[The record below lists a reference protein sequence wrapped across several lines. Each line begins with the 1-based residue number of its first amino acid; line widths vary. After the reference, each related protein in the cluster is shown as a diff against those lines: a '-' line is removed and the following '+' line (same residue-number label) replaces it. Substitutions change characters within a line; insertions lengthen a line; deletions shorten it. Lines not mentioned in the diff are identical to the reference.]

1 MKTKS
6 KKTSETQKNSK
17 KKNINC
23 QISQGP
29 WSLKEDKLLIKLVED
44 NGPIK
49 WNYISSFLPGRIGKQ
64 CRERWCNHLCPTI
77 NKSQWSIEEE
87 VILLILHNRL
97 GNKWSKIS
105 KYLEGRTDN
114 TIKNH
119 WNSTMKKNYFFVK
132 NEYDKIFNEYSEK
145 NNNDKNNEEN
155 INNIIIFDL
164 QKIIREKMKKIN
176 DEKKKVYEKFKKMKF
191 NSCVNLTNN
200 KNLNNNYLDNKNSNN
215 NIIISSN
222 NTIINT
228 NKIRKVL
235 GFRTHNKKN
244 KKRGRKIN
252 NNDLKKIKKMKEKKL
267 NNFVITD
274 TISINITG
282 IPDDDIVNGKKIPSP
297 NNIICQFN
305 DRTNTKINNNIYN
318 DNNNNIC
325 NNINNNI
332 INESTINKSSHLSAF
347 KHLDSNISTDLKTT
361 PEIFYIQN
369 PTTKPIQ
376 IISISNSV
384 TKNNSK
390 EENNFKPIPKN
401 LNEVFNSL

>member
-1 MKTKS
+1 LKNKS
-6 KKTSETQKNSK
+6 KKTSEIQKNSK

-29 WSLKEDKLLIKLVED
+29 WSLKEDKLLIKLVEE
-44 NGPIK
+44 NGPVK
-49 WNYISSFLPGRIGKQ
+49 WNFISSFLPGRIGKQ

-105 KYLEGRTDN
+105 NDLKGRTDN

-119 WNSTMKKNYFFVK
+119 WNSTMKKNFFLVK
-132 NEYDKIFNEYSEK
+132 NEYDKLFKEYSEK
-145 NNNDKNNEEN
+145 NNNDNSQEN
-155 INNIIIFDL
+155 INNIIISDL
-164 QKIIREKMKKIN
+164 QKIISEKMKKIN

-191 NSCVNLTNN
+191 NNYINTTNN
-200 KNLNNNYLDNKNSNN
+200 KNLNNNNYLDNNKNNN

-244 KKRGRKIN
+244 KKRGRKLIN
-252 NNDLKKIKKMKEKKL
+252 NNNELKKIKKIKEKKL

-282 IPDDDIVNGKKIPSP
+282 IPDDDIINGKKTPSP

-305 DRTNTKINNNIYN
+305 DLAFPKINNNFYK
-318 DNNNNIC
+318 DNNNIC
-325 NNINNNI
+325 NNINNK
-332 INESTINKSSHLSAF
+332 NESNINKSSHLSAF
-347 KHLDSNISTDLKTT
+347 KHLDSSNISTDLKTT

-384 TKNNSK
+384 TKNNLK